1 MDSPF
6 QKIPLNPPLQKGE
19 AVGMP
24 GFIENLHH
32 FVKKRQNRIGKNFV
46 IEVGIQLYDF
56 NLLNF
61 LNEQESISTTGTLFE
76 HLVDESATITYA
88 QRL

>member
-1 MDSPF
+1 
-6 QKIPLNPPLQKGE
+6 
-19 AVGMP
+19 MP

-46 IEVGIQLYDF
+46 IEVSIQLYDF

-61 LNEQESISTTGTLFE
+61 LNEQESFSTTGTLFE